1 MTAYIHAMGI
11 PASGK
16 STWAQSWV
24 AEDPLNRVRVNK
36 DALRALA
43 NNSQWSNDYEE
54 VITATQ
60 LSMIEH
66 ALSAGKSVVND
77 NTNFAKQHW
86 KDITK
91 MIRNLGIDCFA
102 TEKPF
107 YIPLEEAI
115 ARDAKRE
122 RTAKVGEGWCYRRGC
137 WAMLAW

>member
-66 ALSAGKSVVND
+66 ALSAGKSEMAV
-77 NTNFAKQHW
+77 KQGKYGELYGDDGGHL
-86 KDITK
+86 KAVLSFGED
-91 MIRNLGIDCFA
+91 
-102 TEKPF
+102 
-107 YIPLEEAI
+107 
-115 ARDAKRE
+115 E
-122 RTAKVGEGWCYRRGC
+122 RKC
-137 WAMLAW
+137 WTSIGLINPKALDRLVIQ